1 MDLDTLYKYLKLVVP
16 SDLMVEKREFGIH
29 VGVDLN
35 SRYGTAYSDSYS
47 IRDNYI
53 VLFTLR
59 NTIPKYAQKIFGRPA
74 LIDYSYLNYFFFFN
88 IPKELKED

>member
-1 MDLDTLYKYLKLVVP
+1 MNIDTLYKYLKLVVP

-35 SRYGTAYSDSYS
+35 SRYGSVYSDSYS

-53 VLFTLR
+53 VLFTLK
-59 NTIPKYAQKIFGRPA
+59 NTIPKYAQRIFGKPA
-74 LIDYSYLNYFFFFN
+74 LIDHSYLNYFFFFN

>member
-16 SDLMVEKREFGIH
+16 SDLMVEKREFGIN

-47 IRDNYI
+47 IRGNYI
-53 VLFTLR
+53 VLFTLK
-59 NTIPKYAQKIFGRPA
+59 NTIPKYAQRIFGKPV
-74 LIDYSYLNYFFFFN
+74 LIDRSYLNYFFFLF
-88 IPKELKED
+88 

>member
-16 SDLMVEKREFGIH
+16 SDLMVEKKEFGIN

-47 IRDNYI
+47 IKDNYI
-53 VLFTLR
+53 VLSTLR

-74 LIDYSYLNYFFFFN
+74 LIDHSYLIYYFFFN
-88 IPKELKED
+88 IPKELRD

>member
-16 SDLMVEKREFGIH
+16 SDLMVEKREFGIN

-59 NTIPKYAQKIFGRPA
+59 NTIPKYAQRIFGKSA
-74 LIDYSYLNYFFFFN
+74 LIDRSYLNYFFFFN
-88 IPKELKED
+88 IPKELRD

>member
-16 SDLMVEKREFGIH
+16 SDLMVEKREFGIN

-59 NTIPKYAQKIFGRPA
+59 NTIPEYAQRIFGKPA
-74 LIDYSYLNYFFFFN
+74 LIDHSYLNYFFFFN
-88 IPKELKED
+88 IPKELRD